1 VAEDH
6 TSSAGSHPLWQALS
20 MQSIASLTTDG
31 AGAEPPLRVQ
41 PKLTVSAAGDPL
53 EQEADRVAASAAPGE
68 HVNAAATPV
77 PIVSRVAVRS
87 GRAGISTPLDAHIAS
102 PSGGRPL
109 PDAVGRDMETTFD
122 ADFSEVRLHDTQQD
136 RADAE
141 GIGARA
147 FTHKH
152 HIWLGRNGRADDR
165 GLLAHELTHV
175 IQQGTDVRRTTA
187 GRTGTRPAATA
198 GGAPDVQGAW
208 YNVSIPFTDYEFDP
222 SWSGIKTAAGLAK
235 DVAVDVGHGI
245 GAAAE
250 KVWDVGKV
258 LWQIAKVLY
267 NGAVHALVMLIE
279 APGKA
284 LEYIKDFVAGL
295 VAKAPGKLQE
305 VLAEH
310 LAPRLGGPADTTAS
324 AEMSIQR
331 QKEPATAT
339 EPIPETRW
347 QAVMRHLGV
356 RVRYLKDNWWQ
367 VIKDAALE
375 VLVPGVALYR
385 HFPTMIKELG
395 QAFDQLGEGNYSQS
409 FDHLLTTAREA
420 MAIVSS
426 FLAQVSIAA
435 FIIGSIIGTPIVG
448 VAALET
454 IGLAVIAADASIQ
467 LLSLG
472 QSIDNLDRPRSPEQ
486 HESDYGLI
494 ADSSIALAIL
504 LALLALGAIT
514 SAAVKA
520 LLRRFPGL
528 AAAVES
534 ARVRIRAR
542 LGRGAKVP
550 ESLKP
555 PARSQGATASGVGEE
570 FKVEEHAAGREPL
583 IEKRPGTARP
593 PSPASTAQQPART
606 TPSQPARGSTAEDI
620 AAVHDEAT
628 QGTGR
633 GGRSPSDPEEL
644 NAPPDRLGVNEE
656 DVEQMSPRHEG
667 DRFDAAMTEED
678 LALVAQE
685 LFPQYAYDPATK
697 GRLILK
703 AGKPTGRR
711 SSGSTVPDL
720 YLRGRRARAGNP
732 RLAPISLEA
741 KNYFLGDEALY
752 EDFLAATVKQARQ
765 RATALPKSAQQHLV
779 IDLRGQNPPVGFIER
794 LRADLV
800 ERSGGL
806 LGADRIHF
814 LTAGTP

>member
-1 VAEDH
+1 VAEEH
-6 TSSAGSHPLWQALS
+6 ASSAGSNPPWQALS
-20 MQSIASLTTDG
+20 MRSIASLTTDG

-41 PKLTVSAAGDPL
+41 PKLTVSAPGDPL
-53 EQEADRVAASAAPGE
+53 EQEADRVAASAAPSE

-77 PIVSRVAVRS
+77 PVVSPVGVPS
-87 GRAGISTPLDAHIAS
+87 GRAGTSAALEARIAS

-109 PDAVGRDMETTFD
+109 PDTVRRDMETTFD
-122 ADFSEVRLHDTQQD
+122 ADFSAVRLHDTQQD

-141 GIGARA
+141 AIGARA

-152 HIWLGRNGRADDR
+152 HIWLGPNGLADDQ

-175 IQQGTDVRRTTA
+175 IQQGTDVRRTTT
-187 GRTGTRPAATA
+187 GRTGTRPEATV
-198 GGAPDVQGAW
+198 GSAPDVQGAW
-208 YNVSIPFTDYEFDP
+208 YNIGIPGTDYEFDP

-235 DVAVDVGHGI
+235 DAAIDVGHGI

-279 APGKA
+279 EPGKA

-305 VLAEH
+305 VLAEY
-310 LAPRLGGPADTTAS
+310 LAPRLGGPAETVAG
-324 AEMSIQR
+324 AGVSIQR
-331 QKEPATAT
+331 QEEPTAAA
-339 EPIPETRW
+339 ELIPETRW
-347 QAVMRHLGV
+347 QAVTRHLGA
-356 RVRYLKDNWWQ
+356 RLTYLKDNWWE

-395 QAFDQLGEGNYSQS
+395 QAYDQLREGNYSQS
-409 FDHLLTTAREA
+409 FDHLLATAREA

-448 VAALET
+448 VAALEA
-454 IGLAVIAADASIQ
+454 IGLAVILTDVSIQ

-472 QSIDNLDRPRSPEQ
+472 QSVDNLDRPRSPD

-494 ADSSIALAIL
+494 ADSSISIAIL

-534 ARVRIRAR
+534 ARARVRAR
-542 LGRGAKVP
+542 LGRGAEVP
-550 ESLKP
+550 GSPKP
-555 PARSQGATASGVGEE
+555 PARSRGATASGVGEK
-570 FKVEEHAAGREPL
+570 FTVEEHAAGREPV
-583 IEKRPGTARP
+583 IEQRPGTARP
-593 PSPASTAQQPART
+593 TSPASTAQQPTTT
-606 TPSQPARGSTAEDI
+606 TPPQPARGSTAEDI
-620 AAVHDEAT
+620 ASVQHEAT

-633 GGRSPSDPEEL
+633 AGRSPSGPEEL
-644 NAPPDRLGVNEE
+644 NAPPDSPGVNEE
-656 DVEQMSPRHEG
+656 DVEQMSPRYAG

-697 GRLILK
+697 GRLIFK
-703 AGKPTGRR
+703 GGKPTGRR

-720 YLRGRRARAGNP
+720 YLRGRRARTGNP

-752 EDFLAATVKQARQ
+752 EDFLDATVKQARQ
-765 RATALPKSAQQHLV
+765 RAAALPKSAQQHVV
-779 IDLRGQNPPVGFIER
+779 IDLRGQNPSAGFIER

-800 ERSGGL
+800 KRSGGL
-806 LGADRIHF
+806 FGADRIHF
-814 LTAGTP
+814 LTTGTP